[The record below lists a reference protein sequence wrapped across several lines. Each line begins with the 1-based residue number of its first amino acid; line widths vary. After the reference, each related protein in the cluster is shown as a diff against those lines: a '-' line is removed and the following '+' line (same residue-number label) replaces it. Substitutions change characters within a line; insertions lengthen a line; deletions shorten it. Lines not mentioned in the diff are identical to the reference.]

1 MGKILIKKYQ
11 NKNVKNEQA
20 YNKWFGRVVHR
31 ETIDTIGLAEHI
43 MKHGTVYTDDVCVGL
58 TRKLMRCMAELLADG
73 YKVKLDGIGTL
84 YLTVHSTGV
93 DAPEEFSTTKN
104 IQSVRVGFLADQSN
118 ASLYKGKAMRTQ
130 VQFTTKDAGS
140 SDNGSSDAGESGGS
154 QNGGGNDTPEM
165 QP

>member
-58 TRKLMRCMAELLADG
+58 TRKLMRCIAELLADG

-118 ASLYKGKAMRTQ
+118 ASLYKGKAMREQIQLSTDMSKYGEAS
-130 VQFTTKDAGS
+130 TDTSEG
-140 SDNGSSDAGESGGS
+140 GESEGG
-154 QNGGGNDTPEM
+154 NGGGTPET